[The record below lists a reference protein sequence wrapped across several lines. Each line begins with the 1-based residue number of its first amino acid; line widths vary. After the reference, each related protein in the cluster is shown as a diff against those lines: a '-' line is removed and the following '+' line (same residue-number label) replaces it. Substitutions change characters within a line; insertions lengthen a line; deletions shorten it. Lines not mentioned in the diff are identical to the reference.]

1 MIDASDAAEQIESAD
16 PTEPIDNTEPR
27 EPIDSRELSDQSDHF
42 EVSDRGFAR
51 TLLVSICASIAPAH
65 ATRTA
70 QAAARRA
77 CLYADAMVVGTP
89 RQLFDPTA
97 FQVFRFLA
105 RDLDER
111 GRVTLR
117 YALDE
122 DIEFVETF
130 DLPVQRPLRPTD
142 REAVDGLLSLLH
154 WVAGVSYFK
163 TAAPPAVRCEAGAPP
178 PGVAS
183 LLEALYS
190 EGLGEFAYVNSLARL
205 PRPVFP
211 AEQPVRLDDAL
222 NGPAIARVLI
232 PVGGGKDSAV
242 AIETMRRSQCELAL
256 FSVGDAPAISRT
268 AAAAEL
274 SRLVAHRQLDPR
286 LGELNRTGALNGH
299 VPVTAIVACAALLT
313 AALNGFDAIA
323 MANERSASS
332 GNLVW
337 DGVEINHQFSKSL
350 AVERLL
356 RSAIAELA
364 PGLELFSI
372 LRPASELAIARA
384 FARMD
389 RYHEAFTSCNAIF
402 RLDPALRAESWC
414 CDCPKC
420 RFVFLVL
427 APFSEPAHLR
437 EIFGRDL
444 LDEEHQFDG
453 FALLTATGGDKPFEC
468 VGEEQESL
476 AAIRMLAD
484 DPRWRDHR
492 VVRRLVVEVLPR
504 HAPEAGSPATAL
516 TLSDDHAVP
525 ESLMPGVRAILG
537 A

>member
-1 MIDASDAAEQIESAD
+1 
-16 PTEPIDNTEPR
+16 
-27 EPIDSRELSDQSDHF
+27 
-42 EVSDRGFAR
+42 
-51 TLLVSICASIAPAH
+51 
-65 ATRTA
+65 
-70 QAAARRA
+70 
-77 CLYADAMVVGTP
+77 MVVGTL
-89 RQLFDPTA
+89 RHSFDPTA
-97 FQVFRFLA
+97 FQTFRFVA
-105 RDLDER
+105 RNLDER

-130 DLPVQRPLRPTD
+130 DLPVERPVQPAD

-178 PGVAS
+178 PDTAS
-183 LLEALYS
+183 LLQALYS
-190 EGLGEFAYVNSLARL
+190 EGLGEFAFVNALAHL
-205 PRPVFP
+205 PSPVFP
-211 AEQPVRLDDAL
+211 VEQTPRLDEAL
-222 NGPAIARVLI
+222 DGPAVARVLI

-256 FSVGDAPAISRT
+256 FSVGDAPAIART
-268 AAAAEL
+268 AAVANL
-274 SRLVAHRQLDPR
+274 PRLIAHRRLDPT
-286 LGELNRTGALNGH
+286 LGRLNRTGALNGH
-299 VPVTAIVACAALLT
+299 VPITAIVACVALLT

-337 DGVEINHQFSKSL
+337 NGVEINHQFSKSL
-350 AVERLL
+350 DAERLL
-356 RSAIAELA
+356 RSAVAELA

-384 FARMD
+384 FARMG
-389 RYHEAFTSCNAIF
+389 RYHRAFTSCNAIF
-402 RLDPALRAESWC
+402 RLDPALRAASWC

-427 APFSEPAHLR
+427 APFSEPAHLS

-444 LDEEHQFDG
+444 LDEECQLDG
-453 FALLTATGGDKPFEC
+453 FALLTATGGAKPFEC
-468 VGEEQESL
+468 VGEEEESL
-476 AAIRMLAD
+476 AAMRMLAN

-492 VVRRLVVEVLPR
+492 VVRRLAAEVLPR
-504 HAPEAGSPATAL
+504 HPDKGSPAAAL
-516 TLSDDHAVP
+516 ALSDDHAVP
-525 ESLMPGVRAILG
+525 ESLMPGVRALLG